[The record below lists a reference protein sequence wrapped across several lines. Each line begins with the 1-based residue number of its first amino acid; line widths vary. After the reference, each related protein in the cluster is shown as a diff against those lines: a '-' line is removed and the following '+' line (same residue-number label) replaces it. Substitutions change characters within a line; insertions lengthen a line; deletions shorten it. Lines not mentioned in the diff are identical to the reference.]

1 MRRGREQGLER
12 KLMIEI
18 GGGRPV
24 VGVDLGGTKI
34 MAGVVAA
41 DNRVLGRGKRPTPAK
56 EGGPAILKAMLE
68 CVDEA
73 LAGAGLTRGDLAAA
87 GIGSPGPLDTGGG
100 VILHSANLNVRNY
113 PIGPELSAAL
123 GVPTRVDN
131 DVSVGG
137 YGEFILGAGRG
148 YSDILAAFVG
158 TGIGGCLIM
167 DGKIVKG
174 ATNNSGEIGHV
185 VVKVGGPRCGCGANG
200 CMEALASKTAIA
212 NRLVKASKK
221 RGYPLGEKIQRKG
234 RLKSGDLA
242 QAVRD
247 KDPIAIRE
255 VERAAYYLGVGLG
268 GLVNVIGPQV
278 VIIGGGVTEALG
290 QPFVDLIE
298 SSARI
303 QIITDPDR
311 VIKFVPAALGD
322 DAGILGASLYA
333 RDMIARG

>member
-1 MRRGREQGLER
+1 
-12 KLMIEI
+12 
-18 GGGRPV
+18 
-24 VGVDLGGTKI
+24 
-34 MAGVVAA
+34 
-41 DNRVLGRGKRPTPAK
+41 
-56 EGGPAILKAMLE
+56 MLE

-73 LAGAGLTRGDLAAA
+73 LSQAGVAREDVIAA
-87 GIGSPGPLDTGGG
+87 GIGSPGPLDTAAG
-100 VILHSANLNVRNY
+100 VILHSANLNVKNY

-123 GVPTRVDN
+123 GVPVRVDN
-131 DVSVGG
+131 DVNVGG

-148 YSDILAAFVG
+148 YSDVLAAFVG

-185 VVKVGGPRCGCGANG
+185 VVKVGGPRCGCGSNG
-200 CMEALASKTAIA
+200 CMEALASKTAVS
-212 NRLVKASKK
+212 NRLIKASKK
-221 RGYPLGEKIQRKG
+221 KNYSLGEKIQRKG

-242 QAVRD
+242 QAVRE

-278 VIIGGGVTEALG
+278 VIIGGGMATALG
-290 QPFVDLIE
+290 QPFLDMIE
-298 SSARI
+298 ASARV
-303 QIITDPDR
+303 QIITDPNKI
-311 VIKFVPAALGD
+311 IKFTLAELGD

-333 RDMIARG
+333 REMIARG

>member
-1 MRRGREQGLER
+1 MSEL
-12 KLMIEI
+12 

-34 MAGVVAA
+34 MAGVVAP
-41 DNRVLGRGKRPTPAK
+41 DDRILGRGKRSTPAK
-56 EGGPAILKAMLE
+56 EGGPAILKTMLE

-73 LAGAGLTRGDLAAA
+73 LGQAGVARGDVVAA
-87 GIGSPGPLDTGGG
+87 GIGSPGPLDTEAG
-100 VILHSANLNVRNY
+100 VILHSANLNVKNY
-113 PIGPELSAAL
+113 PIGPELAAAL
-123 GVPTRVDN
+123 GVPVRVAN
-131 DVSVGG
+131 DVNVGG

-148 YSDILAAFVG
+148 YTDVLAAFVG

-185 VVKVGGPRCGCGANG
+185 VVKVGGPRCGCGSNG
-200 CMEALASKTAIA
+200 CMEALASKTAVS
-212 NRLVKASKK
+212 NRLIKASKK
-221 RGYPLGEKIQRKG
+221 KNYSLGEKIQRKG

-242 QAVRD
+242 QAVRE

-278 VIIGGGVTEALG
+278 VIIGGGMATALG
-290 QPFVDLIE
+290 QPFLDRVE
-298 SSARI
+298 ASARG
-303 QIITDPDR
+303 QIITDPDK
-311 VIKFVPAALGD
+311 VIKFTLAALGD
-322 DAGILGASLYA
+322 DAGVLGASLYA
-333 RDMIARG
+333 RQMIAGG